1 MSGVTDVPAAVPG
14 AKMGAVT
21 SDFKTF
27 GIVGYGHLGQ
37 LLARSLAEHGK
48 VLVTDVDET
57 RLEDV
62 TEGVRV
68 VALDEV
74 VGADAVILAVPY
86 GALEG
91 LLEEIR
97 GQLGPDT
104 VVMDVVSTKA
114 HATALLRRI
123 LDEHTN
129 VLATHPLFGP
139 PSMTRLAPGLR
150 IVVTYEKGERAA
162 AFQEF
167 LTSQFG
173 LEMVHIS
180 AEEHD
185 RAMAY
190 MQSLPFFIARALV
203 RIDLLGMPHRDLL
216 AIPSFEKLA
225 EIEAIEEQHTMGMFD
240 TSQVSNPYA
249 EDARRRFLEVLREL
263 QAEIEQHASAADLP
277 PAAPGPDAPPAQ

>member
-1 MSGVTDVPAAVPG
+1 MPATTAA

-21 SDFKTF
+21 GDFKTF

-37 LLARSLAEHGK
+37 LLARSLAGEGK
-48 VLVTDVDET
+48 VLATDVDET

-68 VALDEV
+68 AALDEV

-86 GALEG
+86 GALEA
-91 LLEEIR
+91 LLEDIR
-97 GQLGPDT
+97 GRLGPDT

-114 HATALLRRI
+114 HATELLQRI
-123 LDEHTN
+123 LADHPH

-139 PSMTRLAPGLR
+139 PSMTRLEPGLR
-150 IVVTYEKGERAA
+150 LVVTYEKGERAA
-162 AFQEF
+162 VFQEF
-167 LTSQFG
+167 LTTQFG
-173 LEMVHIS
+173 LEIVQIS

-240 TSQVSNPYA
+240 TSQISNPYA
-249 EDARRRFLEVLREL
+249 EDARRRFLEVLKEL
-263 QAEIEQHASAADLP
+263 QAEIEQHASPAGLP
-277 PAAPGPDAPPAQ
+277 EVPPES

>member
-1 MSGVTDVPAAVPG
+1 
-14 AKMGAVT
+14 MGTVAPN
-21 SDFKTF
+21 DFKTF

-37 LLARSLAEHGK
+37 LLAGSLSSQGK

-68 VALDEV
+68 ASLDEV

-86 GALEG
+86 GALED

-97 GQLGPDT
+97 DQLAPET

-114 HATALLRRI
+114 HATELLQRI
-123 LDEHTN
+123 LDEHPN

-139 PSMTRLAPGLR
+139 PSMTRIEAGLR
-150 IVVTYEKGERAA
+150 LVVTHEKGNRAV

-167 LTSQFG
+167 LISQFG
-173 LEMVHIS
+173 LEIVHIS

-185 RAMAY
+185 QAMAY
-190 MQSLPFFIARALV
+190 MQTLPFFIARALV
-203 RIDLLGMPHRDLL
+203 RIDLLGLPHRDLL

-240 TSQVSNPYA
+240 TSQISNPYA
-249 EDARRRFLEVLREL
+249 EHARRRFLDVLKEL
-263 QAEIEQHASAADLP
+263 QAEIEQHASAAGVPQVPPEEDVP
-277 PAAPGPDAPPAQ
+277 PAR

>member
-1 MSGVTDVPAAVPG
+1 VPVGATAA
-14 AKMGAVT
+14 KIDAVT
-21 SDFKTF
+21 SEFKTF

-37 LLARSLAEHGK
+37 LLARSLAAQGK

-68 VALDEV
+68 ASLDEV
-74 VGADAVILAVPY
+74 VGTDVAILAVPY

-91 LLEEIR
+91 VLEEIR
-97 GQLGPDT
+97 GQLGADT

-114 HATALLRRI
+114 HATELLQRI
-123 LDEHTN
+123 LADHAN

-139 PSMTRLAPGLR
+139 PSMTGLERGLR
-150 IVVTYEKGERAA
+150 LVVTYEKGERAA

-173 LEMVHIS
+173 LEIVHIS

-240 TSQVSNPYA
+240 TSQISNPYA
-249 EDARRRFLEVLREL
+249 EDARRRFLEVLKEL
-263 QAEIEQHASAADLP
+263 QAEIEQHASAS
-277 PAAPGPDAPPAQ
+277 GPSPAPPES

>member
-1 MSGVTDVPAAVPG
+1 MPAGATAAKIGPVT
-14 AKMGAVT
+14 T
-21 SDFKTF
+21 SDFARF

-37 LLARSLAEHGK
+37 LLARSLASRGE

-62 TEGVRV
+62 TKGVRV
-68 VALDEV
+68 ASLDEV
-74 VGADAVILAVPY
+74 VGADVAILAVPY

-91 LLEEIR
+91 LLEAIR
-97 GQLGPDT
+97 GRLAPHT

-114 HATALLRRI
+114 HATELLQRI
-123 LDEHTN
+123 LGEHPN

-139 PSMTRLAPGLR
+139 PSMTRLEPGLR
-150 IVVTYEKGERAA
+150 LVVTYESGERAA
-162 AFQEF
+162 AFQQF
-167 LTSQFG
+167 LASQFG

-203 RIDLLGMPHRDLL
+203 RIDLLGLPHRDLL

-240 TSQVSNPYA
+240 TSQISNPYA
-249 EDARRRFLEVLREL
+249 EDARRRFLEVLKEL
-263 QAEIEQHASAADLP
+263 QDEIEAHASAAEPRSGDTS
-277 PAAPGPDAPPAQ
+277 

>member
-1 MSGVTDVPAAVPG
+1 MPVPTVA

-21 SDFKTF
+21 SDFTTF

-37 LLARSLAEHGK
+37 LLARSLADRGK
-48 VLVTDVDET
+48 VLVTDVDDT

-62 TEGVRV
+62 TRGVH
-68 VALDEV
+68 VASLDDV
-74 VGADAVILAVPY
+74 VGADVAILAVPY
-86 GALEG
+86 GALEA
-91 LLEEIR
+91 LLEDIR
-97 GQLGPDT
+97 GRLGPDT
-104 VVMDVVSTKA
+104 LVMDVVSTKA
-114 HATALLRRI
+114 HATELLQRI
-123 LDEHTN
+123 LGEHPN

-139 PSMTRLAPGLR
+139 PSMTSLEPGLR
-150 IVVTYEKGERAA
+150 IVVTYAKGERAA

-173 LEMVHIS
+173 LEIVKIS

-203 RIDLLGMPHRDLL
+203 RIDLLGLPHRDLL

-240 TSQVSNPYA
+240 TSQISNPYA
-249 EDARRRFLEVLREL
+249 EDARRRFLEVLKEL
-263 QAEIEQHASAADLP
+263 QAEIEQHASTADIQQV
-277 PAAPGPDAPPAQ
+277 APDHDAPAPN

>member
-1 MSGVTDVPAAVPG
+1 VPAAVPG

-21 SDFKTF
+21 SHFTTF

-37 LLARSLAEHGK
+37 LLARSLADQGK
-48 VLVTDVDET
+48 VLVTDVDDT

-62 TEGVRV
+62 TKGVRV
-68 VALDEV
+68 ASLDEV
-74 VGADAVILAVPY
+74 VGADVTILAVPY
-86 GALEG
+86 RALEV
-91 LLEEIR
+91 LLEDIR
-97 GQLGPDT
+97 DRLGADT

-114 HATALLRRI
+114 HATELLQRI
-123 LDEHTN
+123 LAEHPN

-139 PSMTRLAPGLR
+139 PSMTRLERGLR
-150 IVVTYEKGERAA
+150 LVVTHEKGERAA

-173 LEMVHIS
+173 LEIIHIS

-203 RIDLLGMPHRDLL
+203 RIDLLGMPHRDVL

-240 TSQVSNPYA
+240 TSQISNPYA
-249 EDARRRFLEVLREL
+249 EDARRRFLEILKEL
-263 QAEIEQHASAADLP
+263 QAEIEQHASMAGVP
-277 PAAPGPDAPPAQ
+277 QAPPDS